1 MTCKEFEKLVPDFL
15 ARKMDYP
22 TMKQFIGHLDTCEEC
37 KEELTISFLVVDGLQ
52 KLEEGDAFDLQ
63 RELDKRLLETKR
75 RLIRDDSYLKL
86 GFWCEIIG
94 VAALAG
100 FLLWLLM

>member
-52 KLEEGDAFDLQ
+52 RLEEGDAFDLQ

-94 VAALAG
+94 VVALAG